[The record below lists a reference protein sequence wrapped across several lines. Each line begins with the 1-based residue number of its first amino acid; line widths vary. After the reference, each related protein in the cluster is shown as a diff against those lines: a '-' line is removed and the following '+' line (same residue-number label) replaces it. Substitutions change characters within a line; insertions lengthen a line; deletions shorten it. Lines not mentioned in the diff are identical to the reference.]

1 MPLELFPFRYRD
13 ARTGRWVKARYKG
26 TPEEIAIRYAEWEIT
41 GPAELRSDVGG
52 AFNPYRFVP
61 HAELRRL
68 QEEAPEINPH
78 LARPP
83 AVDAIEWVVVGC
95 VVVAIFLRRYVT
107 YCACRRRYSQM
118 ESAARLHREI
128 VTAKIALDARN
139 RTGHPQPDAA
149 YAAWRQSTRLARRP
163 PRSVTD
169 PARRLAPARA
179 ECCGAVS
186 LDVVFPVN

>member
-128 VTAKIALDARN
+128 VTARIALDAQSHGAAPSLMRP
-139 RTGHPQPDAA
+139 TQPGGSPQGLHDDRLEALPTQRAD
-149 YAAWRQSTRLARRP
+149 WRLREPSVVGRSRST
-163 PRSVTD
+163 
-169 PARRLAPARA
+169 
-179 ECCGAVS
+179 
-186 LDVVFPVN
+186 